1 MTLKVGV
8 QYPQPG
14 GPRNVGRGLLT
25 VVAVIWT
32 VIVFLIVT
40 GALFPRLLVLGVI
53 GTLLELFFS
62 LHLVLVGLAG
72 LALALLARRRSL
84 SRAGSVAVVCGLFA
98 TLGAIVPL
106 IVS

>member
-1 MTLKVGV
+1 
-8 QYPQPG
+8 
-14 GPRNVGRGLLT
+14 
-25 VVAVIWT
+25 
-32 VIVFLIVT
+32 
-40 GALFPRLLVLGVI
+40 VLGVI
-53 GTLLELFFS
+53 GTLLESFFS

-72 LALALLARRRSL
+72 LALALLARRRSP